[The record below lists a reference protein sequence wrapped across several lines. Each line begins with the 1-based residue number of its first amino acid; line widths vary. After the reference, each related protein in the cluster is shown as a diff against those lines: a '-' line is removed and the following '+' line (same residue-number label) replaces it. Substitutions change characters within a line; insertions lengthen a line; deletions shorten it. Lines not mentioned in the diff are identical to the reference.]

1 MTFTAD
7 LLRQLIEDPI
17 PVLNNGYRT
26 KERIAARQERIA
38 EWRQIAES
46 ITQNVSGAPGGHGFP
61 TSKTE
66 KCVISIVELE
76 DQIRD
81 EIASLVEDERQTSE
95 IISAFVKDPNHKAV
109 LEYRYLSYLKLED
122 IAVKMDYT
130 FRWTQELHRRA
141 VQSLKDNAAI
151 EYAAI
156 SAVLATDAV

>member
-7 LLRQLIEDPI
+7 MLKQLAEDPI
-17 PVLNNGYRT
+17 AILNCGYRA

-66 KCVISIVELE
+66 KCVVSIMDLE

-81 EIASLVEDERQTSE
+81 EITELARYERRTSE
-95 IISAFVKDPNHKAV
+95 IIKAFVKDPNHKAV
-109 LEYRYLSYLKLED
+109 LEYRYLSCLKLED
-122 IAVKMDYT
+122 IAAKMGYT